1 MYMCACVC
9 VRACVP
15 LFLMW
20 TYVRE
25 NNTLGR
31 GQASDATVCE
41 MARMSAKQSVIA
53 KFDND

>member
-1 MYMCACVC
+1 MCACVC